1 MYYVLAH
8 YHELALKGRNRP
20 ILVDRLVRN
29 LRHALKGLGVL
40 QVESMGGRIRLS
52 LKDISHWPAIK
63 CRLDETLGLANF
75 APAISVPSDIDSLS
89 AAVCESVDGLSF
101 HTFRITAKRAEK
113 NYPLTS
119 TEVNRIVGAAV
130 VERTGAG
137 VSLRDPELNIFIEIV
152 GARAYYYHER
162 FAGAGGLPVG
172 MSGQVACL
180 LSGGIDSP
188 VAAYRMMKRGCRI
201 VFIHFHGHPFV
212 SRASADKA
220 EDLARHLTRH
230 QYYSRLYLVAFGEI
244 QRQVVLSAPPPLRVV
259 LYRRLMV
266 KIAQELAWSNQCW
279 ALLTGDSL
287 GQVASQTAGNISV
300 VDDAANLPFLRPL
313 IGMDK
318 IEITDQAQ
326 KIGTY
331 ETSIEPDQDCCK
343 LFMPTNPSTH
353 ANLEQVRRAEAALDV
368 DTLIKQALEKTELRE
383 FHFPEIS
390 SPKSAAAYRG

>member
-1 MYYVLAH
+1 MYYVIAH

-20 ILVDRLVRN
+20 LLVDGLVRN

-40 QVESMGGRIRLS
+40 QVESMGGRIRIS
-52 LKDISHWPAIK
+52 LKDVSQWAAIQ
-63 CRLDETLGLANF
+63 CRLNETLGLANF
-75 APAISVPSDIDSLS
+75 APALCIPSDIESLS

-101 HTFRITAKRAEK
+101 HSFRITTKRAEK
-113 NYPLTS
+113 TYPLTS

-130 VERTGAG
+130 VERTGAD
-137 VSLRDPELNIFIEIV
+137 VSLRDPELNIFVEIV
-152 GARAYYYHER
+152 GAHAYFYHER

-220 EDLARHLTRH
+220 EELARHLTRH
-230 QYYSRLYLVAFGEI
+230 QYYSRLYLVAFGDI

-266 KIAQELAWSNQCW
+266 RIAQELASSNQCW
-279 ALLTGDSL
+279 ALVTGDSL

-300 VDDAANLPFLRPL
+300 VDEAATIPFLRPL

-326 KIGTY
+326 MIGTF

-368 DTLIKQALEKTELRE
+368 ETLIKQALEKTELRE
-383 FHFPEIS
+383 FHFP
-390 SPKSAAAYRG
+390 

>member
-1 MYYVLAH
+1 MYYVIAH

-20 ILVDRLVRN
+20 LLVDGLVRN

-40 QVESMGGRIRLS
+40 QVESMRGRIRLS
-52 LKDISHWPAIK
+52 LKEVSQWPGIK

-75 APAISVPSDIDSLS
+75 APALCIPSDIESLS
-89 AAVCESVDGLSF
+89 TAVCESVEGLPF
-101 HTFRITAKRAEK
+101 HNFRITTKRAEK
-113 NYPLTS
+113 TYPLTS

-130 VERTGAG
+130 VERTGAS
-137 VSLRDPELNIFIEIV
+137 VRLRDPELNIFIEIV
-152 GARAYYYHER
+152 GGQAYFYHER

-220 EDLARHLTRH
+220 EELARHLTRH
-230 QYYSRLYLVAFGEI
+230 QYHSRVYLVAFGEI

-266 KIAQELAWSNQCW
+266 KIAEELALSNKCW
-279 ALLTGDSL
+279 AILTGDSL

-300 VDDAANLPFLRPL
+300 VDEAATLPFLRPL

-326 KIGTY
+326 KIGTF

-353 ANLEQVRRAEAALDV
+353 ASLDEVRRAETALDV
-368 DTLIKQALEKTELRE
+368 DMLVKQALEKAELRE
-383 FHFPEIS
+383 FYFP
-390 SPKSAAAYRG
+390 